1 MKTLH
6 FITVAIILTLLLLG
20 GTAVTASAKDGSGYT
35 EISGVV
41 KDRQTKKKLGYVN
54 VSIPG
59 TSIGTITNADGGFS
73 IKVTDSIQA
82 EALEISHVGYFNQRL
97 PIKRHDMHDVTVFL
111 MPNAVNLQE
120 VVIRGANPIKL
131 VTEAIQKIKV
141 NNSANPNMLT
151 GFYRETI
158 KKRRSYIN
166 ISEAVINIYKTPYT
180 ENINLDRIQIH
191 KGRRLLSPKAGDT
204 LVVKLAGGPNLS
216 IFLDFVKNRD
226 MMLDIETLHYYRFW
240 MDKSV
245 MINERPHFVV
255 GFEPQVTMPYPL
267 FNGKLYIDQESLAFS
282 QAEFSFSME
291 DRNKVTQAVLK
302 KKPFNLRFKPEEIT
316 YLVTYKQHN
325 GRSYLNYIRS
335 EFNFKCDW
343 KRRLFSTNYSVLS
356 EMVVT
361 NIKEKGVAVIPYKLA
376 FHERNSLSDKVSNFY
391 DENFWE
397 DYNIIE
403 PTESLENAVNKLKKK
418 W

>member
-1 MKTLH
+1 
-6 FITVAIILTLLLLG
+6 
-20 GTAVTASAKDGSGYT
+20 
-35 EISGVV
+35 
-41 KDRQTKKKLGYVN
+41 
-54 VSIPG
+54 
-59 TSIGTITNADGGFS
+59 
-73 IKVTDSIQA
+73 
-82 EALEISHVGYFNQRL
+82 
-97 PIKRHDMHDVTVFL
+97 
-111 MPNAVNLQE
+111 
-120 VVIRGANPIKL
+120 
-131 VTEAIQKIKV
+131 
-141 NNSANPNMLT
+141 
-151 GFYRETI
+151 
-158 KKRRSYIN
+158 
-166 ISEAVINIYKTPYT
+166 
-180 ENINLDRIQIH
+180 
-191 KGRRLLSPKAGDT
+191 
-204 LVVKLAGGPNLS
+204 
-216 IFLDFVKNRD
+216 

-356 EMVVT
+356 EMVVYQYKREGCCCHSLQT
-361 NIKEKGVAVIPYKLA
+361 GVP
-376 FHERNSLSDKVSNFY
+376 R
-391 DENFWE
+391 
-397 DYNIIE
+397 
-403 PTESLENAVNKLKKK
+403 KKFTFR
-418 W
+418 